1 MDIEEMFRSGKTFD
15 EVIKE
20 VNKAKSKV
28 EKEKKDQEEKEKAK
42 RERTIKLDAAKE
54 NLLDAYVKYAEIDA
68 STTLTEEEKK
78 EVKKQFGSIVDYISL
93 LYKKDNEDYNH
104 LLNSFFKFFF

>member
-28 EKEKKDQEEKEKAK
+28 EKEKKDKEEKEKAK
-42 RERTIKLDAAKE
+42 RERALNLNAAKE

-78 EVKKQFGSIVDYISL
+78 EVKKQFGSIVDYISY
-93 LYKKDNEDYNH
+93 LYKKDTEDYNH

>member
-28 EKEKKDQEEKEKAK
+28 EKEKKDKEEKEKAK
-42 RERTIKLDAAKE
+42 REHSLKLNAAKE

-78 EVKKQFGSIVDYISL
+78 EVKKHFGSIVDCISY
-93 LYKKDNEDYNH
+93 LYNKDESFYDP
-104 LLNSFFKFFF
+104 LFKSFFKFF